1 MGMGEAIVL
10 VHFLFVVFVVGGG
23 LLALRWPRLAW
34 LHLPAALWGAS
45 VVIWGLP
52 CPLTELEFALV
63 EGQPERGF
71 IARLLLPVLYPE
83 LENPQALSGGLG
95 LALGAGVV
103 LVNAAV
109 YGLVLKRRRR
119 PPTPPRPAAVATR
132 AR

>member
-1 MGMGEAIVL
+1 MGEAVVL

-23 LLALRWPRLAW
+23 LLALRWPRVAW

-63 EGQPERGF
+63 GGQAEHGF

-83 LENPQALSGGLG
+83 LENPQALSGGMG

-103 LVNAAV
+103 VVNAGV
-109 YGLVLKRRRR
+109 YALVLKRHRQAFGR
-119 PPTPPRPAAVATR
+119 PPAAAAR
-132 AR
+132 AP

>member
-1 MGMGEAIVL
+1 MGEAIVL

-23 LLALRWPRLAW
+23 LLALRWPRLVW
-34 LHLPAALWGAS
+34 LHLPAAVWGAS

-52 CPLTELEFALV
+52 CPLTDLEFALV

-83 LENPQALSGGLG
+83 LENPQALSGGMG

-103 LVNAAV
+103 LVNAGV
-109 YGLVLKRRRR
+109 YALVLKRRRR
-119 PPTPPRPAAVATR
+119 PAATPPSAPATR